1 MSGRVSAG
9 QQFVVAT
16 AAATARV
23 LQQNGHYLIFAFLHQ
38 EGGEIEYPYI
48 PVAGS
53 QRIAGR
59 HGHVVYASQQG
70 QSIILAPARHRG
82 PRFRPSGRVKL
93 RTRADGMIAIYSRSA
108 GRGAR

>member
-59 HGHVVYASQQG
+59 HGCTPVN
-70 QSIILAPARHRG
+70 RG
-82 PRFRPSGRVKL
+82 SRLFLPPPDIEGHASGRAV
-93 RTRADGMIAIYSRSA
+93 G
-108 GRGAR
+108 

>member
-9 QQFVVAT
+9 RQFVVAT
-16 AAATARV
+16 AAATARM

-53 QRIAGR
+53 QRTLVGTVTWCRPVNRGSRLFLPPPDIE
-59 HGHVVYASQQG
+59 GHA
-70 QSIILAPARHRG
+70 
-82 PRFRPSGRVKL
+82 SGRAV
-93 RTRADGMIAIYSRSA
+93 G
-108 GRGAR
+108 

>member
-1 MSGRVSAG
+1 
-9 QQFVVAT
+9 
-16 AAATARV
+16 
-23 LQQNGHYLIFAFLHQ
+23 
-38 EGGEIEYPYI
+38 
-48 PVAGS
+48 
-53 QRIAGR
+53 
-59 HGHVVYASQQG
+59 VVYASQQG